1 MKRIRASVVLRAVAV
16 VALSVVVGH
25 SLVRGQRGRRNRVPE
40 ASKLLESLKGL
51 RCSFP
56 AAASATWK
64 DNEPQAQATRLA
76 SAAVLTAFDIDT
88 QDGTAEVT
96 GGNLRATTRVTVKLA
111 GSTLHFLDMG
121 LDGAVG
127 LLTVFARESH
137 DGRLLAVYS
146 RASYVDNGGG
156 APDPPLMSQFY
167 GDCEAG
173 R

>member
-1 MKRIRASVVLRAVAV
+1 MTRIRTSIVLRAVAV
-16 VALSVVVGH
+16 VALSVVLGH
-25 SLVRGQRGRRNRVPE
+25 AGVLGQRGRRNRVP
-40 ASKLLESLKGL
+40 APSAMLESLKGL

-56 AAASATWK
+56 AAALATWK
-64 DNEPQAQATRLA
+64 SSEPQVQAIRLA

-88 QDGTAEVT
+88 QGGTAEMT
-96 GGNLRATTRVTVKLA
+96 GGNLRAPIRVTVKLA
-111 GSTLHFLDMG
+111 GSTLHFLDIG

-146 RASYVDNGGG
+146 RASYVENGG
-156 APDPPLMSQFY
+156 APDPPIMSQYY

>member
-1 MKRIRASVVLRAVAV
+1 MKRFRASLVLRAVAV

-25 SLVRGQRGRRNRVPE
+25 AVVRGQRGRRNRIPA

-56 AAASATWK
+56 EAASATWK
-64 DNEPQAQATRLA
+64 GNEPQAQASRLA
-76 SAAVLTAFDIDT
+76 PAAVLTAFDIDT

-96 GGNLRATTRVTVKLA
+96 GGNLRAPIRVTVKLA

-146 RASYVDNGGG
+146 RASYVENGGA
-156 APDPPLMSQFY
+156 APDPPIMSQY
-167 GDCEAG
+167 YCDCEAG